1 MKVLHHFGSLL
12 DGKNW
17 ITEIMTSFPK
27 CPNRF
32 PARTLAFFGKRL
44 DQTLRAIL
52 SIDNEHCPV
61 GLLSQPQPFFD
72 IIWKSAFC
80 FHERIFWP
88 VTQQGWKKFLS
99 HLCFVVAT
107 FQCRIRS
114 WKEVIHY
121 RSTSVVCGVTEQLLL
136 LYTTTKWGTWK
147 QNKMSNSVHW
157 IRLNSFRP
165 RPHVFSVCLQN
176 LW

>member
-114 WKEVIHY
+114 WKEVIRY